1 MCNVLCTVQCTY
13 SVLYSVHCTSVQYK
27 TAFFFSLLGSCVR
40 VIMCKQIRLFTV
52 FITRQTHFPISVP
65 QFFFHG
71 SLQKSQAKIECANF
85 FKHCAVTKPHKIEIK
100 NFALRFLYPS
110 SSKHN
115 FTVPP

>member
-13 SVLYSVHCTSVQYK
+13 SVLYSAHCTSVQYK

-65 QFFFHG
+65 PIFF
-71 SLQKSQAKIECANF
+71 SRVLAKVASENWIMIILLIYGPDRNYLICKGGEDY
-85 FKHCAVTKPHKIEIK
+85 I
-100 NFALRFLYPS
+100 S
-110 SSKHN
+110 
-115 FTVPP
+115 